1 MLCPTFCSHLFRL
14 HHLNQMGSLKY
25 AAFCGSM
32 VRDMHD
38 VSCMYL
44 AHHELE
50 SDFIVFIA
58 LIFIFIITT
67 PTTTT
72 TIVVVV
78 VIVITI
84 IIIITINFQLQLLL
98 LLLLL
103 LL

>member
-25 AAFCGSM
+25 AASCGSM

-38 VSCMYL
+38 VSCTYL

-50 SDFIVFIA
+50 SNFIVFIA
-58 LIFIFIITT
+58 LIFIFVITT

-84 IIIITINFQLQLLL
+84 IIITNNFQLQLLL

-103 LL
+103 LS